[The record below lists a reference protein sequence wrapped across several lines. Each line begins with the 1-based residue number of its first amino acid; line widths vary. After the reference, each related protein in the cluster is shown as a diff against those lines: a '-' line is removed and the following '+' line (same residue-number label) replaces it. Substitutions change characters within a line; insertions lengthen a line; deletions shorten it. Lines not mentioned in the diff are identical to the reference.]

1 MINNFVSDTEKFE
14 LYDNNGNGGTSDD
27 YELFVDYLAPMP
39 MAEQKYTDSNVGE
52 DEIWTAPDDVFNN
65 IVYPIRFY
73 TFLNEDYN
81 DTAIKAF
88 CFGKTILKLSRF
100 PGYYFKIRKVSLSA
114 ADGSGYGKRIDY
126 TLSLTLAPFRYTVSN
141 PQVTLASGDSIV
153 NEHTRYS
160 RPEFEVTGTG
170 NITITVNGSEFA
182 VKGLTTNQT
191 IIIDS
196 QRHVTY
202 SGSELLTGKTEGK
215 YPLLDVGSNTVSW
228 TGSIS
233 SIKYKGNW
241 RDY

>member
-1 MINNFVSDTEKFE
+1 MVNNFVSDTEKFS
-14 LYDNNGNGGTSDD
+14 LDGVSSDTLG
-27 YELFVDYLAPMP
+27 LFVDFLAPVP
-39 MAEQKYTDSNVGE
+39 LAEQRYTDFNTGA
-52 DEIWTAPDDVFNN
+52 DEQGTTPDDVFNN
-65 IVYPIRFY
+65 IQYQIRFY
-73 TFLNEDYN
+73 TFLPDDYN

-88 CFGKTILKLSRF
+88 CYGKSVLTLSRF
-100 PGYYFKIRKVSLSA
+100 PDYYFKIKKTSLQA

-126 TLSLTLAPFRYTVSN
+126 ILTLTLAPFRYTVDN
-141 PQVTLASGDSIV
+141 EQITLASGDSIV

-160 RPEFEVTGTG
+160 KPEFEITGTG
-170 NITITVNGSEFA
+170 DITLTVNGAEFT
-182 VKGLTTNQT
+182 VKGLETNQT

-196 QRHVTY
+196 ARHVTY
-202 SGSELLTGKTEGK
+202 SGNTLLIGKTEGK

>member
-1 MINNFVSDTEKFE
+1 MVNNFVSDTEKFS
-14 LYDNNGNGGTSDD
+14 LDGVSSDTLG
-27 YELFVDYLAPMP
+27 LFVDFLAPVP
-39 MAEQKYTDSNVGE
+39 LAEQRYTDFNTGA
-52 DEIWTAPDDVFNN
+52 DEQGTTPDDVFNN
-65 IVYPIRFY
+65 IQYQIRFY
-73 TFLNEDYN
+73 TFLPDDYN

-88 CFGKTILKLSRF
+88 CYGKSVLTLSRF
-100 PGYYFKIRKVSLSA
+100 PDYYFKIKKTSLQA

-126 TLSLTLAPFRYTVSN
+126 ILTLTLAPFRYTVDN
-141 PQVTLASGDSIV
+141 EQIALASGDSIV

-160 RPEFEVTGTG
+160 KPEFEIIGTG
-170 NITITVNGSEFA
+170 DITLTVNGAEFT
-182 VKGLTTNQT
+182 VKGLETNQT

-196 QRHVTY
+196 SRHITY
-202 SGSELLTGKTEGK
+202 SGNTLLIGKTEGK